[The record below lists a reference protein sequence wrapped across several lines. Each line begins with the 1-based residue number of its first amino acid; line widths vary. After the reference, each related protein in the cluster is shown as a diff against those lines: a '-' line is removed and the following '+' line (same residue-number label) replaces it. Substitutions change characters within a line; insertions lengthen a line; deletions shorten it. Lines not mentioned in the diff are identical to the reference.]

1 MKNPEMLKFVSDQLK
16 PKKLCENGVIK
27 YVPDQYETQQM
38 VKMVERSSLTSLFL
52 TDTKMCD
59 KAIIILNIW
68 LKNN

>member
-1 MKNPEMLKFVSDQLK
+1 MKNPEMLKFVSGQLK
-16 PKKLCENGVIK
+16 PKKLSENVVIK
-27 YVPDQYETQQM
+27 YVPDHYETQQM
-38 VKMVERSSLTSLFL
+38 VKMVERSSLTFLSL